1 MNSRL
6 VRRGDLTRAD
16 RDAMLALLSEHFEGI
31 ERPSFDRDLDEKNWV
46 LLFTDEEG
54 LKGFTTMLAY
64 ETQHRGERISVI
76 YSGDTIMARDG
87 WRTSTLPRA
96 WGRAVRDLRGGLL
109 RGARLYWLLLTSGF
123 RTYRLLPVF
132 WREFYPRQG
141 APTPPEMQALLDD
154 LAAER
159 FGRLYEP
166 AAGIV
171 RFPRPQVLREEL
183 ADISAGRLQDTD
195 VAFFA
200 ARNPGWRR
208 GDELVC
214 VTEVCLRNLT
224 PAGRRMWLHPGEEAL
239 ERVG

>member
-6 VRRGDLTRAD
+6 VRRGDLTAAD
-16 RDAMLALLSEHFEGI
+16 RAAMRALLASHFEGI
-31 ERPSFDRDLDEKNWV
+31 DRPSFDRDLDEKNWV
-46 LLFTDEEG
+46 LLFIDEAG

-64 ETQHRGERISVI
+64 DSVHRGERISVI

-87 WRTSTLPRA
+87 WRTSSLPRA
-96 WGRAVRDLRGGLL
+96 WIRAVRDLHAGFL
-109 RGARLYWLLLTSGF
+109 RGTRLYWLLLTSGF

-132 WREFYPRQG
+132 YREFYPRHG
-141 APTPPEMQALLDD
+141 VHTPAEMQALLDD

-159 FGRLYEP
+159 FGPLFRP
-166 AAGIV
+166 DTGIV

-183 ADISAGRLQDTD
+183 AAIAPGRLQDAD
-195 VAFFA
+195 IAFFA
-200 ARNPGWRR
+200 SRNPGWRE

-214 VTEVCLRNLT
+214 LTEVCLQNLT
-224 PAGRRMWLHPGEEAL
+224 PAGRRMWFQAGDGAL